1 MGKILNISSGSREN
15 IDKQKPLL
23 FSKWYGIPFL
33 EIALLVVTFI
43 VDIFSSNYVGHIY
56 AVIFISFVG
65 LPILSLIPLRF
76 FSVDLLFISL
86 GVLGIL
92 ILKFS
97 GDTATVG
104 LGWVSLF
111 LLGLGVSGVCC
122 LTRRILANILT
133 KITCS

>member
-56 AVIFISFVG
+56 T
-65 LPILSLIPLRF
+65 L
-76 FSVDLLFISL
+76 
-86 GVLGIL
+86 
-92 ILKFS
+92 
-97 GDTATVG
+97 
-104 LGWVSLF
+104 
-111 LLGLGVSGVCC
+111 
-122 LTRRILANILT
+122 
-133 KITCS
+133 